1 MLYKK
6 IVFIFFYLF
15 IVASYS
21 FASNISEYKY
31 EVSSYAISLKSKY
44 NLKKINVKYNIF
56 EIKNKYAA
64 MYLLSDNNVAV
75 AVCSALDNGKLND
88 CQSTLL
94 YGLNY
99 KNVAPINF
107 TFSSDKKFINFNM
120 DLDKDKKPYTIS
132 VKSND
137 NKFYFHSYT
146 KTDDKNNEYYS
157 SFLERAI
164 YSDMGYTADFILPLS
179 DITPATLIHH
189 RFKDIEYFFKENP
202 NTAPFMYNKLFKT
215 SGNIISIESANNDK
229 LSVIAVITSYEPYD
243 YNYNNRNETYTAY
256 ICKPDFIDC
265 IESDM
270 AVHDNSEHTESI
282 WAKNDYITFKTF
294 KNTHDGSK
302 EQYNYVTYKLKN
314 GKYYLDKIVEMQV
327 KTTGLLVEHIS
338 TIKYDSK
345 GNLTIPFK

>member
-6 IVFIFFYLF
+6 ILFIIFYLLLF
-15 IVASYS
+15 ASYS

-31 EVSSYAISLKSKY
+31 EVSSYAKSLKSKY
-44 NLKKINVKYNIF
+44 NLKKI
-56 EIKNKYAA
+56 
-64 MYLLSDNNVAV
+64 
-75 AVCSALDNGKLND
+75 
-88 CQSTLL
+88 
-94 YGLNY
+94 
-99 KNVAPINF
+99 
-107 TFSSDKKFINFNM
+107 
-120 DLDKDKKPYTIS
+120 
-132 VKSND
+132 
-137 NKFYFHSYT
+137 
-146 KTDDKNNEYYS
+146 NEYYS

-179 DITPATLIHH
+179 DITSATLIHH

-294 KNTHDGSK
+294 KNTHDDSK
-302 EQYNYVTYKLKN
+302 EQHNYVTYKLKN
-314 GKYYLDKIVEMQV
+314 GKYYL
-327 KTTGLLVEHIS
+327 
-338 TIKYDSK
+338 
-345 GNLTIPFK
+345 